1 MILLMKRIYTTL
13 FAAVLIVALMCFGMV
28 INAPAETDSPSNQVL
43 ASVGGSSAKS
53 MQANTASDLLRNRLG
68 MNGDRAS
75 LVSVAGGVGLILIG
89 CAGLYLLENT

>member
-1 MILLMKRIYTTL
+1 ML
-13 FAAVLIVALMCFGMV
+13 FAAVLVVVLMGCGMV
-28 INAPAETDSPSNQVL
+28 INAPAETDSPSNPVL

>member
-1 MILLMKRIYTTL
+1 MQRICTML
-13 FAAVLIVALMCFGMV
+13 FAAVLVVVLMSCGMV

>member
-1 MILLMKRIYTTL
+1 MKRICTML
-13 FAAVLIVALMCFGMV
+13 FAAVLVVVLMGCGMA

-75 LVSVAGGVGLILIG
+75 LVSVAGGVGLILTG

>member
-1 MILLMKRIYTTL
+1 MKRICTML
-13 FAAVLIVALMCFGMV
+13 FAAVLVVVLMGCGMA

-53 MQANTASDLLRNRLG
+53 MQTDTASDLLRNRLG

>member
-1 MILLMKRIYTTL
+1 MKRICTML
-13 FAAVLIVALMCFGMV
+13 FAAVLVVVLMGCGMA

-43 ASVGGSSAKS
+43 ASVGGSSAKN
-53 MQANTASDLLRNRLG
+53 MQADTASDLLRNRLG

>member
-1 MILLMKRIYTTL
+1 MKRICTML
-13 FAAVLIVALMCFGMV
+13 FAAVLVVVLMGCGMV
-28 INAPAETDSPSNQVL
+28 IKAPAETDSPSNQVL

-75 LVSVAGGVGLILIG
+75 QVSVAGGVGLILIG

>member
-1 MILLMKRIYTTL
+1 MKRICTML
-13 FAAVLIVALMCFGMV
+13 FAAVLVVVLMGCGMV
-28 INAPAETDSPSNQVL
+28 IKAPPETDSPSNQVL

>member
-1 MILLMKRIYTTL
+1 MKRICTML
-13 FAAVLIVALMCFGMV
+13 FAAVLVVVLMGCGMA

-53 MQANTASDLLRNRLG
+53 MQADTASDLLRNRLG

-89 CAGLYLLENT
+89 CVGLYLLENT

>member
-1 MILLMKRIYTTL
+1 MKRICTML
-13 FAAVLIVALMCFGMV
+13 FAAVLVVVLMGCGMA

-43 ASVGGSSAKS
+43 ASVGGSSAKN
-53 MQANTASDLLRNRLG
+53 MQADAASDLLRNRLG

>member
-1 MILLMKRIYTTL
+1 MKRICTML
-13 FAAVLIVALMCFGMV
+13 FAAVLVVVLMGCGMA

-89 CAGLYLLENT
+89 CVGLYLLENT

>member
-1 MILLMKRIYTTL
+1 MKRICTML
-13 FAAVLIVALMCFGMV
+13 FAAVLVVVLMGCGMA
-28 INAPAETDSPSNQVL
+28 INAPAETDFPSNQVL

-53 MQANTASDLLRNRLG
+53 MQADAASDLLRNRLG

>member
-1 MILLMKRIYTTL
+1 MKRICTML
-13 FAAVLIVALMCFGMV
+13 FAAVLVVVLMGCGMV
-28 INAPAETDSPSNQVL
+28 INTPAETDSPSNQVL

-53 MQANTASDLLRNRLG
+53 MQADTASDLLRNRLG

>member
-1 MILLMKRIYTTL
+1 MKRICTML
-13 FAAVLIVALMCFGMV
+13 FAAVLVVVLMGCGMA

-43 ASVGGSSAKS
+43 ASVGGSPAKS

-75 LVSVAGGVGLILIG
+75 LVSVVGGVGLILIG

>member
-1 MILLMKRIYTTL
+1 MKRICTML
-13 FAAVLIVALMCFGMV
+13 FAAVLVVVLMGCSMV

>member
-1 MILLMKRIYTTL
+1 MKRICTML
-13 FAAVLIVALMCFGMV
+13 FAAVLVVVLMGCGMA

-43 ASVGGSSAKS
+43 ASVGGSSAKN
-53 MQANTASDLLRNRLG
+53 MQADAASDLLRNRLG

-75 LVSVAGGVGLILIG
+75 LVSVAGGAGLILIG

>member
-1 MILLMKRIYTTL
+1 MKRICTML
-13 FAAVLIVALMCFGMV
+13 FAALLVVVLMGCGMA

-43 ASVGGSSAKS
+43 ASVGGSSAKN
-53 MQANTASDLLRNRLG
+53 MQADTASDLLRNRLG

>member
-1 MILLMKRIYTTL
+1 MKRICTML
-13 FAAVLIVALMCFGMV
+13 FAAVLVVVLMGCGMV
-28 INAPAETDSPSNQVL
+28 INTPAETDSPSNQVL

-53 MQANTASDLLRNRLG
+53 MQADTAADLLRNRLG

>member
-1 MILLMKRIYTTL
+1 MKRICTML
-13 FAAVLIVALMCFGMV
+13 FAAVLVVVLMGCGMA

-53 MQANTASDLLRNRLG
+53 MQADTASDLLRGRLG

-75 LVSVAGGVGLILIG
+75 LVSVAGGVGLIFIG

>member
-1 MILLMKRIYTTL
+1 MKRICTML
-13 FAAVLIVALMCFGMV
+13 FAAVLVVVLMGCGMA

-43 ASVGGSSAKS
+43 ASVGGSSTKS

>member
-1 MILLMKRIYTTL
+1 MKRICTML
-13 FAAVLIVALMCFGMV
+13 FAAVLVVVLMGCGMA
-28 INAPAETDSPSNQVL
+28 INAPAETESPSNQVL

>member
-1 MILLMKRIYTTL
+1 MKRICTML
-13 FAAVLIVALMCFGMV
+13 FAAVLVVVLMGCGMV
-28 INAPAETDSPSNQVL
+28 INAPAEADSPSNQVL

-53 MQANTASDLLRNRLG
+53 MQADTASDLLRNRLG

>member
-1 MILLMKRIYTTL
+1 MKRICTML
-13 FAAVLIVALMCFGMV
+13 FAAVLVVVLMGCGMA
-28 INAPAETDSPSNQVL
+28 INAPAETDSTSNQVL

>member
-1 MILLMKRIYTTL
+1 MKRICTML
-13 FAAVLIVALMCFGMV
+13 FAAVLVVVLMGCGMA

-75 LVSVAGGVGLILIG
+75 LESVAGGVGLILIG

>member
-1 MILLMKRIYTTL
+1 MKRICTML
-13 FAAVLIVALMCFGMV
+13 FAAVLVVVLMGCGMA

-43 ASVGGSSAKS
+43 ASVGGSSAKG
-53 MQANTASDLLRNRLG
+53 MQADAASDLLRNRLG

-75 LVSVAGGVGLILIG
+75 LVSVAGGAGLILIG

>member
-1 MILLMKRIYTTL
+1 ML
-13 FAAVLIVALMCFGMV
+13 FAAVLVVVLMSCGMV

-75 LVSVAGGVGLILIG
+75 LVSVAGGVVLILIG
-89 CAGLYLLENT
+89 CAGLYLLENTGSPHN

>member
-1 MILLMKRIYTTL
+1 MKRICTML
-13 FAAVLIVALMCFGMV
+13 FAAVLVVVLMGCGMA

-53 MQANTASDLLRNRLG
+53 MQADAASDLLRNRLG

>member
-1 MILLMKRIYTTL
+1 MKRICTML
-13 FAAVLIVALMCFGMV
+13 FAAVLVVVLMGCGMA

-53 MQANTASDLLRNRLG
+53 TQANTASDLLRNRLG

-75 LVSVAGGVGLILIG
+75 LVSVAGGVGPILIG

>member
-1 MILLMKRIYTTL
+1 MKRICTML
-13 FAAVLIVALMCFGMV
+13 FAAVLVVVLMGCGMA
-28 INAPAETDSPSNQVL
+28 INAPAETGSPSNQVL
-43 ASVGGSSAKS
+43 ASVGGSSAKN
-53 MQANTASDLLRNRLG
+53 MQADTASDLLRNRLG

>member
-1 MILLMKRIYTTL
+1 MKRICTML
-13 FAAVLIVALMCFGMV
+13 FAAVLVVVLMGCGMA

-53 MQANTASDLLRNRLG
+53 MQADAASDLLRDRLG

>member
-1 MILLMKRIYTTL
+1 MKRICTML
-13 FAAVLIVALMCFGMV
+13 FAAILVVVLMGCGMA

-53 MQANTASDLLRNRLG
+53 MQADTASDLLRNRLG

>member
-1 MILLMKRIYTTL
+1 MKRICTML
-13 FAAVLIVALMCFGMV
+13 FAAVLVVVLMGCGMA

-53 MQANTASDLLRNRLG
+53 MQADTASDLLRNRLG

>member
-1 MILLMKRIYTTL
+1 MKRICTML
-13 FAAVLIVALMCFGMV
+13 FAAVLVVVLMGCGMA

-75 LVSVAGGVGLILIG
+75 LVSVVGGVGLILIG

>member
-1 MILLMKRIYTTL
+1 MKRICTML
-13 FAAVLIVALMCFGMV
+13 FAAVLVVVLMGCGMA

-75 LVSVAGGVGLILIG
+75 LVSVAGGVGLIFIG

>member
-1 MILLMKRIYTTL
+1 MKRICTML
-13 FAAVLIVALMCFGMV
+13 FAAVLVVVLMGCGMA

-53 MQANTASDLLRNRLG
+53 MQADTASDLLRNRLG

-89 CAGLYLLENT
+89 CAGLYLLEST

>member
-1 MILLMKRIYTTL
+1 MKRICTML
-13 FAAVLIVALMCFGMV
+13 FAAVLVVVLMGCGMA

-53 MQANTASDLLRNRLG
+53 MQANTASDLLRDRLG

>member
-1 MILLMKRIYTTL
+1 ML
-13 FAAVLIVALMCFGMV
+13 FAAVLVVVLMGCGMA
-28 INAPAETDSPSNQVL
+28 INAPAETDSPSSQVL
-43 ASVGGSSAKS
+43 ASVGGSSAKN
-53 MQANTASDLLRNRLG
+53 MQADTASDLLRNRLG

>member
-1 MILLMKRIYTTL
+1 MKRICTML
-13 FAAVLIVALMCFGMV
+13 FAAVLVVVLMGCGMA

-53 MQANTASDLLRNRLG
+53 MQADTASDLLRNRLG

-75 LVSVAGGVGLILIG
+75 LVSVVGGVGLILIG

>member
-1 MILLMKRIYTTL
+1 MKRICTML
-13 FAAVLIVALMCFGMV
+13 FAAVLVVVLMGCGMA

-75 LVSVAGGVGLILIG
+75 LMSVAGGVGLILIG